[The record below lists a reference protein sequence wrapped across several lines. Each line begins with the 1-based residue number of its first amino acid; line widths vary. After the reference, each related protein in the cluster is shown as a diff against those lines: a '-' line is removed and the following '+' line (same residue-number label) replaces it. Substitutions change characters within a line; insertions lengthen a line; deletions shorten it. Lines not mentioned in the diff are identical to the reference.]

1 MRASIDIEQATVAFN
16 SPLSIRQQVRQNVG
30 CCLESW
36 LANLPVAGRQGAKYW
51 IIGRLGMRRVW
62 LCGAT
67 VRMGNRLCG
76 RIYVSP
82 AISDQQRPPGLQ
94 PSWKWSVSLWNNS
107 TLQQSW
113 WRVASLKQG
122 LSHPGSQLSRS
133 LWNKTSTHHL
143 ARAEPPRNLQNADIK
158 RFGVGGFLLAPF
170 LAGGNTWFSSQ
181 SSRWDKKGAVDDG
194 AELRISL
201 LFVSVSN
208 KACHSFLD
216 SAQVL
221 VEPDLVHCA

>member
-1 MRASIDIEQATVAFN
+1 MASTQESVYRYKTSSCFN

-82 AISDQQRPPGLQ
+82 AISDQQRPPGR
-94 PSWKWSVSLWNNS
+94 PSHQVS
-107 TLQQSW
+107 
-113 WRVASLKQG
+113 
-122 LSHPGSQLSRS
+122 SHPGSGVSLSETILLS
-133 LWNKTSTHHL
+133 SNPGGELLLWNKVSAIL
-143 ARAEPPRNLQNADIK
+143 AASC
-158 RFGVGGFLLAPF
+158 LA
-170 LAGGNTWFSSQ
+170 LSET
-181 SSRWDKKGAVDDG
+181 K
-194 AELRISL
+194 
-201 LFVSVSN
+201 
-208 KACHSFLD
+208 
-216 SAQVL
+216 QVL
-221 VEPDLVHCA
+221 TTSRGPSHWGISRMQI